1 MDEYAA
7 WKKFTETG
15 SVNDYLAYCRIKLGF
30 QAQDVQ
36 KPPEDTYDIQY
47 GGTDSEGTAHWRER

>member
-15 SVNDYLAYCRIKLGF
+15 SVSDYLDYCRIKLGYKG
-30 QAQDVQ
+30 QAASKQSE
-36 KPPEDTYDIQY
+36 EDHETKHGRFDP
-47 GGTDSEGTAHWRER
+47 D